1 MKKLIFIFS
10 LSLVLM
16 SFNQAEKTPKFDT
29 VNLYAAEMNKSFTLI
44 NDTKDKVTIHTGSG
58 IVSLNKGGK
67 TSISCNIGKEVCWAE
82 NGKKKDVIFKIS
94 ADHCGQ
100 TVKLS
105 SVM

>member
-1 MKKLIFIFS
+1 MKQIISF
-10 LSLVLM
+10 LSLWFLLN
-16 SFNQAEKTPKFDT
+16 SFGFEHHTKTT
-29 VNLYAAEMNKSFTLI
+29 SIEATELLGGSFTLI

-67 TSISCNIGKEVCWAE
+67 TSISCNVGKEVCWAE
-82 NGKKKDVIFKIS
+82 NGKKLGVIFKIQD
-94 ADHCGQ
+94 AHCGQ

>member
-1 MKKLIFIFS
+1 MKKTAFISILFVLLSSFS
-10 LSLVLM
+10 SI
-16 SFNQAEKTPKFDT
+16 NEKAKISTFHYSI
-29 VNLYAAEMNKSFTLI
+29 LGGSFTLI

-67 TSISCNIGKEVCWAE
+67 TSISCNVGKEVCWAE
-82 NGKKKDVIFKIS
+82 NGKKLGVIFKIQD
-94 ADHCGQ
+94 AHCGQ

>member
-1 MKKLIFIFS
+1 MKKIIVL
-10 LSLVLM
+10 LSIGLVLS
-16 SFNQAEKTPKFDT
+16 SFTNQTTISEPKVEKI
-29 VNLYAAEMNKSFTLI
+29 VISNSFTLI

-67 TSISCNIGKEVCWAE
+67 TSISCKVGKEVSWAE
-82 NGKKKDVIFKIS
+82 NGKKGKAIFKIQ
-94 ADHCGQ
+94 DNHCGQ